1 VVLGEIEK
9 ASQRIS
15 TPRRPRLEQFKWELV
30 QTSSGWLTPLILATE
45 EAEIR
50 RIRVLSQPKQI
61 VRKTLPGKNPT

>member
-30 QTSSGWLTPLILATE
+30 QTSSGCLSHGETE
-45 EAEIR
+45 RKIKRHMVPDIYIDNFMIEIK
-50 RIRVLSQPKQI
+50 IKS
-61 VRKTLPGKNPT
+61 